1 MFGKKKEGASL
12 DKYSEELLKN
22 FRGCQYTDIIGIGNI
37 IGVKEEDDFDDYLT
51 SIISVY
57 MEMPKS
63 KKKAI
68 LKLSKDLVKANKE
81 MMADPNFYKVPPEEL
96 AKQIVEQT
104 KNYHEKRVE
113 DSSFLSMIRKKY
125 PPGV

>member
-1 MFGKKKEGASL
+1 
-12 DKYSEELLKN
+12 
-22 FRGCQYTDIIGIGNI
+22 
-37 IGVKEEDDFDDYLT
+37 
-51 SIISVY
+51 

-96 AKQIVEQT
+96 AKQIVE
-104 KNYHEKRVE
+104 
-113 DSSFLSMIRKKY
+113 
-125 PPGV
+125 